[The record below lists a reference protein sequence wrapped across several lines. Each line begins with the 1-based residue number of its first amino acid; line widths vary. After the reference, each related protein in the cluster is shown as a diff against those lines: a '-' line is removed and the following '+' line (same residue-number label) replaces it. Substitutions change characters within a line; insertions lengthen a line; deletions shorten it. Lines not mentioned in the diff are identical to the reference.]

1 MAGVVKGVQQV
12 VSSCPNGTTG
22 STANSNQCDAFSS
35 DPDPLNGVVD
45 NFSFSAEVNTNN
57 DLLGLH
63 PASTPSSDDLSLQDL
78 IDSELALRISSGKA
92 ANDSNQDG
100 LLLDLSEDG
109 DESEEVNSV
118 ERRPDYVNGVNGV
131 NGVVNGN
138 LVSDFL
144 DRERSHTDLT
154 DDNDNDNAHA
164 ETDGDE
170 SLSLSKSLSSN
181 AAPLCSGEGEELD
194 DLDMASELGS
204 DGPADSD
211 FSANVPDGQA
221 ARPGLGDAVLEQAE
235 QDTEE
240 EADEATLAEDISL
253 ASDRSQERTG
263 SLLDLDPLRPDS
275 PPGCGPGAAPGSAG
289 GGSGSGVGLVLGP
302 TDTGPTGTAGTGT
315 AGTSSE
321 QQPGEDEAGEAREGE
336 GRSTTPLGSLLAPG
350 PCSPC
355 SGDGLSAAATAA
367 PPPHAQEQEQQDA
380 EESDKSKLQDD
391 DGGLL
396 LQPLE
401 SPDHVPSPSPD
412 LCVDANRDASVLSED
427 NSMDSSVLSAV
438 PSGPGPDPAGFEE
451 GFETWSTVEEAVND
465 TDLLAGTAGTNGQVQ
480 DEVAPQPENRASPDL
495 DTESVSETSE
505 KKTVSKKKKTDGT
518 ESTKKK
524 SRKSKKSDEKENIS
538 VLTNGHGLNGH
549 SDNKFEVVSTVNGA
563 IIPHS
568 NGYAD
573 HSVVEDDLSNVCV
586 KDLKS
591 AYASLTKTEISKD
604 VVKDLKDIDHDIIYC
619 GPIKNLKQTYCSEAI
634 KECNGT
640 RSPDTKETIATGIS
654 IRDLRR
660 SFGDLRN
667 CENSENGV
675 EFTPEEDISSEGKA
689 RSLGDLR
696 RLSRDLYRPDINN
709 TSCSRKPIHTGVSVK
724 ALRAS
729 YCSLIN
735 LNEPPVSDSRQSF
748 FNSEI
753 LLSPVLKSSFSK
765 FDQLSKKT
773 VLHVRSVDASKV
785 QKQFNEASSTSPEA
799 QTNCKACG
807 KQVFVMEQIKAE
819 KSVWHKNCF
828 RCKECSKQLTV
839 DIYSSNEGDIYCK
852 PHFRELFKPKAVVE
866 DSPEPIRRRKPEL
879 IIRENQPVELPPD
892 VVRASDK
899 PDLGLEELSSLNVKS
914 RFQVFEKTDDR
925 SLEVEKS
932 PSNVNVKRSP
942 SILSKLAKFQA
953 KGMDIGVTDESLNG
967 IPYEESSTS
976 SEEEEDD
983 EEEDGDIVKSRR
995 ATRERPMSFS
1005 KMEDVKSR
1013 WETGSTAKKEERRE
1027 ERRQEI
1033 QTIRSRLFMGKQGKM
1048 KEMYEQAVKE
1058 SEQPAA
1064 RRGAEVRSE
1073 KAKSIK
1079 EKFER
1084 GETLV
1089 SDGEEGEDGD
1099 RKIKDEDLGVF
1110 EAGISKKSRSHFMEL
1125 DASAAKTAQQTTPS
1139 RPAAKDGNK
1148 KREVLTNQSSSEVVK
1163 ASDKI
1168 EDVQVETADISSKFK
1183 FFETYKAP
1191 EKQKKA
1197 FRITPPREGQV
1208 KTESPEREVYRDP
1221 DVVRADDSIEGDEL
1235 QHSMTTSKMLSI
1247 FRQMEEKAQRDD
1259 VPDGPKPL
1267 KCFTPPPD
1275 YKPESDS
1282 SEDDR
1287 SDEDDDEDDEEGDED
1302 ESDGVIRS
1310 SVKAE
1315 DEFLQAAKAAAKAKT
1330 LRAKF
1335 EHWEEQENNIN
1346 SGGGNINPTLLESEH
1361 ESIESTKSLRA
1372 RFESLRNEAEA
1383 PKEKP
1388 RPKVNR
1394 FVEIQTS
1401 CAEFC
1406 DSCEKKVYPLEK
1418 VETGGKLFHKGCF
1431 RCMQCSCI
1439 LRMESY
1445 TLNNGKLYCIPHFKQ
1460 LFISKGNYD
1469 EGFGLD
1475 QHKRKWNSTMKENGD
1490 ILLSGID
1497 ANGNNH

>member
-538 VLTNGHGLNGH
+538 V
-549 SDNKFEVVSTVNGA
+549 
-563 IIPHS
+563 
-568 NGYAD
+568 
-573 HSVVEDDLSNVCV
+573 
-586 KDLKS
+586 
-591 AYASLTKTEISKD
+591 
-604 VVKDLKDIDHDIIYC
+604 
-619 GPIKNLKQTYCSEAI
+619 
-634 KECNGT
+634 
-640 RSPDTKETIATGIS
+640 
-654 IRDLRR
+654 RR

-675 EFTPEEDISSEGKA
+675 EFTPEEDISSEG
-689 RSLGDLR
+689 
-696 RLSRDLYRPDINN
+696 
-709 TSCSRKPIHTGVSVK
+709 
-724 ALRAS
+724 
-729 YCSLIN
+729 
-735 LNEPPVSDSRQSF
+735 
-748 FNSEI
+748 
-753 LLSPVLKSSFSK
+753 KSSFSK

-983 EEEDGDIVKSRR
+983 GEGEEEDGDIVKSRR

-1208 KTESPEREVYRDP
+1208 KVNYCCTESPEREVYRDP

>member
-1 MAGVVKGVQQV
+1 MAGVVNGVQQV
-12 VSSCPNGTTG
+12 VSSCPATDSGK
-22 STANSNQCDAFSS
+22 CDAF
-35 DPDPLNGVVD
+35 DLVPDLGDVVD
-45 NFSFSAEVNTNN
+45 NFSFSANTNN
-57 DLLGLH
+57 DLLA
-63 PASTPSSDDLSLQDL
+63 PNPTTCADTDLSLQDL
-78 IDSELALRISSGKA
+78 IDSELALRIKA
-92 ANDSNQDG
+92 DKTEVLVDLNND
-100 LLLDLSEDG
+100 EEVEEA
-109 DESEEVNSV
+109 ESEESQLNSV
-118 ERRPDYVNGVNGV
+118 ERRPIVNGAVHGV
-131 NGVVNGN
+131 ANGVVNGN
-138 LVSDFL
+138 LVTDFL
-144 DRERSHTDLT
+144 DSERSHADLT
-154 DDNDNDNAHA
+154 EEHA
-164 ETDGDE
+164 EQDN
-170 SLSLSKSLSSN
+170 SLSLSLSLSSN
-181 AAPLCSGEGEELD
+181 AAPLCSGEGD
-194 DLDMASELGS
+194 DLDMTSELGS

-211 FSANVPDGQA
+211 FSPNVPDQA
-221 ARPGLGDAVLEQAE
+221 ADAQRGFQEEADLEP
-235 QDTEE
+235 DLL
-240 EADEATLAEDISL
+240 ADEATLAEDISL
-253 ASDRSQERTG
+253 ASERSQERTG

-275 PPGCGPGAAPGSAG
+275 PPGSGPGPGST
-289 GGSGSGVGLVLGP
+289 SPTGLRTSPGASPGTSRGTSPTGFGLLDAEPAERELQLAAEGEEGRRSSPLGP
-302 TDTGPTGTAGTGT
+302 
-315 AGTSSE
+315 
-321 QQPGEDEAGEAREGE
+321 
-336 GRSTTPLGSLLAPG
+336 LLG
-350 PCSPC
+350 PCSEE
-355 SGDGLSAAATAA
+355 SGAVLSAAAAA
-367 PPPHAQEQEQQDA
+367 EQQQHLAASASISVPFPATVVDDA
-380 EESDKSKLQDD
+380 
-391 DGGLL
+391 
-396 LQPLE
+396 LE
-401 SPDHVPSPSPD
+401 SASPSLDADDVDDAVNDQSLQQSTSPV
-412 LCVDANRDASVLSED
+412 LPTTPCVDANQPAPRVVN
-427 NSMDSSVLSAV
+427 NSMDVFPSAV
-438 PSGPGPDPAGFEE
+438 PPAGDPSGFED
-451 GFETWSTVEEAVND
+451 GFETWSTVEEVVAQVGEN
-465 TDLLAGTAGTNGQVQ
+465 TEAEALAEAPLNSEEA
-480 DEVAPQPENRASPDL
+480 EV
-495 DTESVSETSE
+495 ESGAQISYNSDSETVSETSE
-505 KKTVSKKKKTDGT
+505 KKTVSKKKKVDGAET
-518 ESTKKK
+518 TKKRTK
-524 SRKSKKSDEKENIS
+524 KSKKSDGKENIS
-538 VLTNGHGLNGH
+538 V
-549 SDNKFEVVSTVNGA
+549 
-563 IIPHS
+563 
-568 NGYAD
+568 
-573 HSVVEDDLSNVCV
+573 
-586 KDLKS
+586 
-591 AYASLTKTEISKD
+591 
-604 VVKDLKDIDHDIIYC
+604 
-619 GPIKNLKQTYCSEAI
+619 
-634 KECNGT
+634 
-640 RSPDTKETIATGIS
+640 
-654 IRDLRR
+654 RR

-667 CENSENGV
+667 CENSENGAQ
-675 EFTPEEDISSEGKA
+675 FPPDEEICNDGKA

-696 RLSRDLYRPDINN
+696 RLSRDLYRPETNSS
-709 TSCSRKPIHTGVSVK
+709 TTCSRKPIHTGVSVK

-735 LNEPPVSDSRQSF
+735 LNESTVSDSRRVMS
-748 FNSEI
+748 NSDVSI
-753 LLSPVLKSSFSK
+753 SSSVKSSFSK

-785 QKQFNEASSTSPEA
+785 QKQFNESASTSPEA
-799 QTNCKACG
+799 QSNCKACG

-819 KSVWHKNCF
+819 KAVWHKNCF

-839 DIYSSNEGDIYCK
+839 DTYSSNDGDIFCK

-866 DSPEPIRRRKPEL
+866 DSPEPIRRRKHEL
-879 IIRENQPVELPPD
+879 IIRENQPLELPPD

-914 RFQVFEKTDDR
+914 RFQVFEKTEENK
-925 SLEVEKS
+925 SLDIEKS

-983 EEEDGDIVKSRR
+983 GEGDEENGDIVKSRR
-995 ATRERPMSFS
+995 TARERPMSFS

-1013 WETGSTAKKEERRE
+1013 WETGSATKKEERRE
-1027 ERRQEI
+1027 ERKQEI
-1033 QTIRSRLFMGKQGKM
+1033 STIRSRLFLGKQGKM

-1089 SDGEEGEDGD
+1089 SDEEGDENDKKMKDDGAFD
-1099 RKIKDEDLGVF
+1099 GVF
-1110 EAGISKKSRSHFMEL
+1110 EAGISKKSRSLFLEL
-1125 DASAAKTAQQTTPS
+1125 DASAAKTAQQTPPRQVS
-1139 RPAAKDGNK
+1139 QAGKDGTK
-1148 KREVLTNQSSSEVVK
+1148 KREVLTNQVSSEVVK
-1163 ASDKI
+1163 ASDKV
-1168 EDVQVETADISSKFK
+1168 EDAQAETADVSSKFK

-1191 EKQKKA
+1191 EKQRKA

-1208 KTESPEREVYRDP
+1208 KMDSPEREVYRDP
-1221 DVVRADDSIEGDEL
+1221 DVVRAEDPPEGDEL

-1247 FRQMEEKAQRDD
+1247 FRQMEEKAQRED

-1275 YKPESDS
+1275 YKPESGS

-1287 SDEDDDEDDEEGDED
+1287 SDEDEEEDDEEEEEED
-1302 ESDGVIRS
+1302 DDGVIRS

-1315 DEFLQAAKAAAKAKT
+1315 DEFLKAAKEAAKAKT

-1346 SGGGNINPTLLESEH
+1346 AGGGNINPTLLESEH

-1372 RFESLRNEAEA
+1372 RFESLRKESEA

-1401 CAEFC
+1401 CAEYC

-1475 QHKRKWNSTMKENGD
+1475 QHKRKWNSTRENGD

>member
-538 VLTNGHGLNGH
+538 V
-549 SDNKFEVVSTVNGA
+549 
-563 IIPHS
+563 
-568 NGYAD
+568 
-573 HSVVEDDLSNVCV
+573 
-586 KDLKS
+586 
-591 AYASLTKTEISKD
+591 
-604 VVKDLKDIDHDIIYC
+604 
-619 GPIKNLKQTYCSEAI
+619 
-634 KECNGT
+634 
-640 RSPDTKETIATGIS
+640 
-654 IRDLRR
+654 RR

-983 EEEDGDIVKSRR
+983 GEGEEEDGDIVKSRR

>member
-538 VLTNGHGLNGH
+538 V
-549 SDNKFEVVSTVNGA
+549 
-563 IIPHS
+563 
-568 NGYAD
+568 
-573 HSVVEDDLSNVCV
+573 
-586 KDLKS
+586 
-591 AYASLTKTEISKD
+591 
-604 VVKDLKDIDHDIIYC
+604 
-619 GPIKNLKQTYCSEAI
+619 
-634 KECNGT
+634 
-640 RSPDTKETIATGIS
+640 
-654 IRDLRR
+654 
-660 SFGDLRN
+660 
-667 CENSENGV
+667 
-675 EFTPEEDISSEGKA
+675 
-689 RSLGDLR
+689 
-696 RLSRDLYRPDINN
+696 
-709 TSCSRKPIHTGVSVK
+709 
-724 ALRAS
+724 
-729 YCSLIN
+729 
-735 LNEPPVSDSRQSF
+735 
-748 FNSEI
+748 
-753 LLSPVLKSSFSK
+753 KSSFSK

-983 EEEDGDIVKSRR
+983 GEGEEEDGDIVKSRR

-1208 KTESPEREVYRDP
+1208 KVNYCCTESPEREVYRDP

>member
-1 MAGVVKGVQQV
+1 MAGVVNGVQQV
-12 VSSCPNGTTG
+12 VSSCPATDSGK
-22 STANSNQCDAFSS
+22 CDAF
-35 DPDPLNGVVD
+35 DLVPDLGDVVD
-45 NFSFSAEVNTNN
+45 NFSFSANTNN
-57 DLLGLH
+57 DLLA
-63 PASTPSSDDLSLQDL
+63 PNPTTCADTDLSLQDL
-78 IDSELALRISSGKA
+78 IDSELALRIKA
-92 ANDSNQDG
+92 DKTEVLVDLNND
-100 LLLDLSEDG
+100 EEVEEA
-109 DESEEVNSV
+109 ESEESQLNSV
-118 ERRPDYVNGVNGV
+118 ERRPIVNGAVHGV
-131 NGVVNGN
+131 ANGVVNGN
-138 LVSDFL
+138 LVTDFL
-144 DRERSHTDLT
+144 DSERSHADLT
-154 DDNDNDNAHA
+154 EEHA
-164 ETDGDE
+164 EQDN
-170 SLSLSKSLSSN
+170 SLSLSLSLSSN
-181 AAPLCSGEGEELD
+181 AAPLCSGEGD
-194 DLDMASELGS
+194 DLDMTSELGS

-211 FSANVPDGQA
+211 FSPNVPDQA
-221 ARPGLGDAVLEQAE
+221 ADAQRGFQEEADLEP
-235 QDTEE
+235 DLL
-240 EADEATLAEDISL
+240 ADEATLAEDISL
-253 ASDRSQERTG
+253 ASERSQERTG

-275 PPGCGPGAAPGSAG
+275 PPGSGPGPGST
-289 GGSGSGVGLVLGP
+289 SPTGLRTSPGASPGTSRGTSPTGFGLLDAEPAERELQLAAEGEEGRRSSPLGP
-302 TDTGPTGTAGTGT
+302 
-315 AGTSSE
+315 
-321 QQPGEDEAGEAREGE
+321 
-336 GRSTTPLGSLLAPG
+336 LLG
-350 PCSPC
+350 PCSEE
-355 SGDGLSAAATAA
+355 SGAVLSAAAAA
-367 PPPHAQEQEQQDA
+367 EQQQHLAASASISVPFPATVVDDA
-380 EESDKSKLQDD
+380 
-391 DGGLL
+391 
-396 LQPLE
+396 LE
-401 SPDHVPSPSPD
+401 SASPSLDADDVDDAVNDQSLQQSTSPV
-412 LCVDANRDASVLSED
+412 LPTTPCVDANQPAPRVVN
-427 NSMDSSVLSAV
+427 NSMDVFPSAV
-438 PSGPGPDPAGFEE
+438 PPAGDPSGFED
-451 GFETWSTVEEAVND
+451 GFETWSTVEEVVAQVGEN
-465 TDLLAGTAGTNGQVQ
+465 TEAEALAEAPLNSEEA
-480 DEVAPQPENRASPDL
+480 EV
-495 DTESVSETSE
+495 ESGAQISYNSDSETVSETSE
-505 KKTVSKKKKTDGT
+505 KKTVSKKKKVDGAET
-518 ESTKKK
+518 TKKRTK
-524 SRKSKKSDEKENIS
+524 KSKKSDGKENIS
-538 VLTNGHGLNGH
+538 VLTNGHGINGH
-549 SDNKFEVVSTVNGA
+549 VEKRAENVNG
-563 IIPHS
+563 INNIPHS

-573 HSVVEDDLSNVCV
+573 HAVVEDDLSNVCV

-591 AYASLTKTEISKD
+591 AYATLTKTEVSKE
-604 VVKDLKDIDHDIIYC
+604 VVKDLKDIDHDIMYC

-634 KECNGT
+634 KECNGNQ
-640 RSPDTKETIATGIS
+640 SPDKKECIATGIS
-654 IRDLRR
+654 IRD
-660 SFGDLRN
+660 
-667 CENSENGV
+667 
-675 EFTPEEDISSEGKA
+675 
-689 RSLGDLR
+689 
-696 RLSRDLYRPDINN
+696 
-709 TSCSRKPIHTGVSVK
+709 
-724 ALRAS
+724 
-729 YCSLIN
+729 
-735 LNEPPVSDSRQSF
+735 
-748 FNSEI
+748 
-753 LLSPVLKSSFSK
+753 LKSSFSK

-785 QKQFNEASSTSPEA
+785 QKQFNESASTSPEA
-799 QTNCKACG
+799 QSNCKACG

-819 KSVWHKNCF
+819 KAVWHKNCF

-839 DIYSSNEGDIYCK
+839 DTYSSNDGDIFCK

-866 DSPEPIRRRKPEL
+866 DSPEPIRRRKHEL
-879 IIRENQPVELPPD
+879 IIRENQPLELPPD

-914 RFQVFEKTDDR
+914 RFQVFEKTEENK
-925 SLEVEKS
+925 SLDIEKS

-983 EEEDGDIVKSRR
+983 GEGDEENGDIVKSRR
-995 ATRERPMSFS
+995 TARERPMSFS

-1013 WETGSTAKKEERRE
+1013 WETGSATKKEERRE
-1027 ERRQEI
+1027 ERKQEI
-1033 QTIRSRLFMGKQGKM
+1033 STIRSRLFLGKQGKM

-1089 SDGEEGEDGD
+1089 SDEEGDENDKKMKDDGAFD
-1099 RKIKDEDLGVF
+1099 GVF
-1110 EAGISKKSRSHFMEL
+1110 EAGISKKSRSLFLEL
-1125 DASAAKTAQQTTPS
+1125 DASAAKTAQQTPPRQVS
-1139 RPAAKDGNK
+1139 QAGKDGTK
-1148 KREVLTNQSSSEVVK
+1148 KREVLTNQVSSEVVK
-1163 ASDKI
+1163 ASDKV
-1168 EDVQVETADISSKFK
+1168 EDAQAETADVSSKFK

-1191 EKQKKA
+1191 EKQRKA

-1208 KTESPEREVYRDP
+1208 KMDSPEREVYRDP
-1221 DVVRADDSIEGDEL
+1221 DVVRAEDPPEGDEL

-1247 FRQMEEKAQRDD
+1247 FRQMEEKAQRED

-1275 YKPESDS
+1275 YKPESGS

-1287 SDEDDDEDDEEGDED
+1287 SDEDEEEDDEEEEEED
-1302 ESDGVIRS
+1302 DDGVIRS

-1315 DEFLQAAKAAAKAKT
+1315 DEFLKAAKEAAKAKT

-1346 SGGGNINPTLLESEH
+1346 AGGGNINPTLLESEH

-1372 RFESLRNEAEA
+1372 RFESLRKESEA

-1401 CAEFC
+1401 CAEYC

-1475 QHKRKWNSTMKENGD
+1475 QHKRKWNSTRENGD

>member
-538 VLTNGHGLNGH
+538 V
-549 SDNKFEVVSTVNGA
+549 
-563 IIPHS
+563 
-568 NGYAD
+568 
-573 HSVVEDDLSNVCV
+573 
-586 KDLKS
+586 
-591 AYASLTKTEISKD
+591 
-604 VVKDLKDIDHDIIYC
+604 
-619 GPIKNLKQTYCSEAI
+619 
-634 KECNGT
+634 
-640 RSPDTKETIATGIS
+640 
-654 IRDLRR
+654 RR

-983 EEEDGDIVKSRR
+983 GEGEEEDGDIVKSRR

-1208 KTESPEREVYRDP
+1208 KVNYCCTESPEREVYRDP

>member
-619 GPIKNLKQTYCSEAI
+619 GPIKNL
-634 KECNGT
+634 
-640 RSPDTKETIATGIS
+640 
-654 IRDLRR
+654 RR

-675 EFTPEEDISSEGKA
+675 EFTPEEDISSEG
-689 RSLGDLR
+689 
-696 RLSRDLYRPDINN
+696 
-709 TSCSRKPIHTGVSVK
+709 
-724 ALRAS
+724 
-729 YCSLIN
+729 
-735 LNEPPVSDSRQSF
+735 
-748 FNSEI
+748 
-753 LLSPVLKSSFSK
+753 KSSFSK

-983 EEEDGDIVKSRR
+983 GEGEEEDGDIVKSRR

-1208 KTESPEREVYRDP
+1208 KVNYCCTESPEREVYRDP

>member
-1 MAGVVKGVQQV
+1 MAGVVNGVQQV
-12 VSSCPNGTTG
+12 VSSCPATDSGK
-22 STANSNQCDAFSS
+22 CDAF
-35 DPDPLNGVVD
+35 DLVPDLGDVVD
-45 NFSFSAEVNTNN
+45 NFSFSANTNN
-57 DLLGLH
+57 DLLA
-63 PASTPSSDDLSLQDL
+63 PNPTTCADTDLSLQDL
-78 IDSELALRISSGKA
+78 IDSELALRIKA
-92 ANDSNQDG
+92 DKTEVLVDLNND
-100 LLLDLSEDG
+100 EEVEEA
-109 DESEEVNSV
+109 ESEESQLNSV
-118 ERRPDYVNGVNGV
+118 ERRPIVNGAVHGV
-131 NGVVNGN
+131 ANGVVNGN
-138 LVSDFL
+138 LVTDFL
-144 DRERSHTDLT
+144 DSERSHADLT
-154 DDNDNDNAHA
+154 EEHA
-164 ETDGDE
+164 EQDN
-170 SLSLSKSLSSN
+170 SLSLSLSLSSN
-181 AAPLCSGEGEELD
+181 AAPLCSGEGD
-194 DLDMASELGS
+194 DLDMTSELGS

-211 FSANVPDGQA
+211 FSPNVPDQA
-221 ARPGLGDAVLEQAE
+221 ADAQRGFQEEADLEP
-235 QDTEE
+235 DLL
-240 EADEATLAEDISL
+240 ADEATLAEDISL
-253 ASDRSQERTG
+253 ASERSQERTG

-275 PPGCGPGAAPGSAG
+275 PPGSGPGPGST
-289 GGSGSGVGLVLGP
+289 SPTGLRTSPGASPGTSRGTSPTGFGLLDAEPAERELQLAAEGEEGRRSSPLGP
-302 TDTGPTGTAGTGT
+302 
-315 AGTSSE
+315 
-321 QQPGEDEAGEAREGE
+321 
-336 GRSTTPLGSLLAPG
+336 LLG
-350 PCSPC
+350 PCSEE
-355 SGDGLSAAATAA
+355 SGAVLSAAAAA
-367 PPPHAQEQEQQDA
+367 EQQQHLAASASISVPFPATVVDDA
-380 EESDKSKLQDD
+380 
-391 DGGLL
+391 
-396 LQPLE
+396 LE
-401 SPDHVPSPSPD
+401 SASPSLDADDVDDAVNDQSLQQSTSPV
-412 LCVDANRDASVLSED
+412 LPTTPCVDANQPAPRVVN
-427 NSMDSSVLSAV
+427 NSMDVFPSAV
-438 PSGPGPDPAGFEE
+438 PPAGDPSGFED
-451 GFETWSTVEEAVND
+451 GFETWSTVEEVVAQVGEN
-465 TDLLAGTAGTNGQVQ
+465 TEAEALAEAPLNSEEA
-480 DEVAPQPENRASPDL
+480 EV
-495 DTESVSETSE
+495 ESGAQISYNSDSETVSETSE
-505 KKTVSKKKKTDGT
+505 KKTVSKKKKVDGAET
-518 ESTKKK
+518 TKKRTK
-524 SRKSKKSDEKENIS
+524 KSKKSDGKENIS
-538 VLTNGHGLNGH
+538 VLTNGHGINGH
-549 SDNKFEVVSTVNGA
+549 VEKRAENVNG
-563 IIPHS
+563 INNIPHS

-573 HSVVEDDLSNVCV
+573 HAVVEDDLSNVCV

-591 AYASLTKTEISKD
+591 AYATLTKTEVSKE
-604 VVKDLKDIDHDIIYC
+604 VVKDLKDIDHDIMYC
-619 GPIKNLKQTYCSEAI
+619 GPIKN
-634 KECNGT
+634 
-640 RSPDTKETIATGIS
+640 
-654 IRDLRR
+654 LRR

-667 CENSENGV
+667 CENSENGAQ
-675 EFTPEEDISSEGKA
+675 FPPDEEICNDG
-689 RSLGDLR
+689 
-696 RLSRDLYRPDINN
+696 
-709 TSCSRKPIHTGVSVK
+709 
-724 ALRAS
+724 
-729 YCSLIN
+729 
-735 LNEPPVSDSRQSF
+735 
-748 FNSEI
+748 
-753 LLSPVLKSSFSK
+753 KSSFSK

-785 QKQFNEASSTSPEA
+785 QKQFNESASTSPEA
-799 QTNCKACG
+799 QSNCKACG

-819 KSVWHKNCF
+819 KAVWHKNCF

-839 DIYSSNEGDIYCK
+839 DTYSSNDGDIFCK

-866 DSPEPIRRRKPEL
+866 DSPEPIRRRKHEL
-879 IIRENQPVELPPD
+879 IIRENQPLELPPD

-914 RFQVFEKTDDR
+914 RFQVFEKTEENK
-925 SLEVEKS
+925 SLDIEKS

-983 EEEDGDIVKSRR
+983 GEGDEENGDIVKSRR
-995 ATRERPMSFS
+995 TARERPMSFS

-1013 WETGSTAKKEERRE
+1013 WETGSATKKEERRE
-1027 ERRQEI
+1027 ERKQEI
-1033 QTIRSRLFMGKQGKM
+1033 STIRSRLFLGKQGKM

-1089 SDGEEGEDGD
+1089 SDEEGDENDKKMKDDGAFD
-1099 RKIKDEDLGVF
+1099 GVF
-1110 EAGISKKSRSHFMEL
+1110 EAGISKKSRSLFLEL
-1125 DASAAKTAQQTTPS
+1125 DASAAKTAQQTPPRQVS
-1139 RPAAKDGNK
+1139 QAGKDGTK
-1148 KREVLTNQSSSEVVK
+1148 KREVLTNQVSSEVVK
-1163 ASDKI
+1163 ASDKV
-1168 EDVQVETADISSKFK
+1168 EDAQAETADVSSKFK

-1191 EKQKKA
+1191 EKQRKA

-1208 KTESPEREVYRDP
+1208 KMDSPEREVYRDP
-1221 DVVRADDSIEGDEL
+1221 DVVRAEDPPEGDEL

-1247 FRQMEEKAQRDD
+1247 FRQMEEKAQRED

-1275 YKPESDS
+1275 YKPESGS

-1287 SDEDDDEDDEEGDED
+1287 SDEDEEEDDEEEEEED
-1302 ESDGVIRS
+1302 DDGVIRS

-1315 DEFLQAAKAAAKAKT
+1315 DEFLKAAKEAAKAKT

-1346 SGGGNINPTLLESEH
+1346 AGGGNINPTLLESEH

-1372 RFESLRNEAEA
+1372 RFESLRKESEA

-1401 CAEFC
+1401 CAEYC

-1475 QHKRKWNSTMKENGD
+1475 QHKRKWNSTRENGD

>member
-1 MAGVVKGVQQV
+1 MAGVVNGVQQV
-12 VSSCPNGTTG
+12 VSSCPATDSGK
-22 STANSNQCDAFSS
+22 CDAF
-35 DPDPLNGVVD
+35 DLVPDLGDVVD
-45 NFSFSAEVNTNN
+45 NFSFSANTNN
-57 DLLGLH
+57 DLLA
-63 PASTPSSDDLSLQDL
+63 PNPTTCADTDLSLQDL
-78 IDSELALRISSGKA
+78 IDSELALRIKA
-92 ANDSNQDG
+92 DKTEVLVDLNND
-100 LLLDLSEDG
+100 EEVEEA
-109 DESEEVNSV
+109 ESEESQLNSV
-118 ERRPDYVNGVNGV
+118 ERRPIVNGAVHGV
-131 NGVVNGN
+131 ANGVVNGN
-138 LVSDFL
+138 LVTDFL
-144 DRERSHTDLT
+144 DSERSHADLT
-154 DDNDNDNAHA
+154 EEHA
-164 ETDGDE
+164 EQDN
-170 SLSLSKSLSSN
+170 SLSLSLSLSSN
-181 AAPLCSGEGEELD
+181 AAPLCSGEGD
-194 DLDMASELGS
+194 DLDMTSELGS

-211 FSANVPDGQA
+211 FSPNVPDQA
-221 ARPGLGDAVLEQAE
+221 ADAQRGFQEEADLEP
-235 QDTEE
+235 DLL
-240 EADEATLAEDISL
+240 ADEATLAEDISL
-253 ASDRSQERTG
+253 ASERSQERTG

-275 PPGCGPGAAPGSAG
+275 PPGSGPGPGST
-289 GGSGSGVGLVLGP
+289 SPTGLRTSPGASPGTSRGTSPTGFGLLDAEPAERELQLAAEGEEGRRSSPLGP
-302 TDTGPTGTAGTGT
+302 
-315 AGTSSE
+315 
-321 QQPGEDEAGEAREGE
+321 
-336 GRSTTPLGSLLAPG
+336 LLG
-350 PCSPC
+350 PCSEE
-355 SGDGLSAAATAA
+355 SGAVLSAAAAA
-367 PPPHAQEQEQQDA
+367 EQQQHLAASASISVPFPATVVDDA
-380 EESDKSKLQDD
+380 
-391 DGGLL
+391 
-396 LQPLE
+396 LE
-401 SPDHVPSPSPD
+401 SASPSLDADDVDDAVNDQSLQQSTSPV
-412 LCVDANRDASVLSED
+412 LPTTPCVDANQPAPRVVN
-427 NSMDSSVLSAV
+427 NSMDVFPSAV
-438 PSGPGPDPAGFEE
+438 PPAGDPSGFED
-451 GFETWSTVEEAVND
+451 GFETWSTVEEVVAQVGEN
-465 TDLLAGTAGTNGQVQ
+465 TEAEALAEAPLNSEEA
-480 DEVAPQPENRASPDL
+480 EV
-495 DTESVSETSE
+495 ESGAQISYNSDSETVSETSE
-505 KKTVSKKKKTDGT
+505 KKTVSKKKKVDGAET
-518 ESTKKK
+518 TKKRTK
-524 SRKSKKSDEKENIS
+524 KSKKSDGKENIS
-538 VLTNGHGLNGH
+538 VLTNGHGINGH
-549 SDNKFEVVSTVNGA
+549 VEKRAENVNG
-563 IIPHS
+563 INNIPHS

-573 HSVVEDDLSNVCV
+573 HAVVEDDLSNVCV

-591 AYASLTKTEISKD
+591 AYATLTKTEVSKE
-604 VVKDLKDIDHDIIYC
+604 VVKDLKDIDHDIMYC
-619 GPIKNLKQTYCSEAI
+619 GPIKN
-634 KECNGT
+634 
-640 RSPDTKETIATGIS
+640 
-654 IRDLRR
+654 LRR

-667 CENSENGV
+667 CENSENGAQ
-675 EFTPEEDISSEGKA
+675 FPPDEEICNDGKA

-696 RLSRDLYRPDINN
+696 RLSRDLYRPETNSS
-709 TSCSRKPIHTGVSVK
+709 TTCSRKPIHTGVSVK

-735 LNEPPVSDSRQSF
+735 LNESTVSDSRRVMS
-748 FNSEI
+748 NSDVSI
-753 LLSPVLKSSFSK
+753 SSSVKSSFSK

-785 QKQFNEASSTSPEA
+785 QKQFNESASTSPEA
-799 QTNCKACG
+799 QSNCKACG

-819 KSVWHKNCF
+819 KAVWHKNCF

-839 DIYSSNEGDIYCK
+839 DTYSSNDGDIFCK

-866 DSPEPIRRRKPEL
+866 DSPEPIRRRKHEL
-879 IIRENQPVELPPD
+879 IIRENQPLELPPD

-914 RFQVFEKTDDR
+914 RFQVFEKTEENK
-925 SLEVEKS
+925 SLDIEKS

-983 EEEDGDIVKSRR
+983 GEGDEENGDIVKSRR
-995 ATRERPMSFS
+995 TARERPMSFS

-1013 WETGSTAKKEERRE
+1013 WETGSATKKEERRE
-1027 ERRQEI
+1027 ERKQEI
-1033 QTIRSRLFMGKQGKM
+1033 STIRSRLFLGKQGKM

-1089 SDGEEGEDGD
+1089 SDEEGDENDKKMKDDGAFD
-1099 RKIKDEDLGVF
+1099 GVF
-1110 EAGISKKSRSHFMEL
+1110 EAGISKKSRSLFLEL
-1125 DASAAKTAQQTTPS
+1125 DASAAKTAQQTPPRQVS
-1139 RPAAKDGNK
+1139 QAGKDGTK
-1148 KREVLTNQSSSEVVK
+1148 KREVLTNQVSSEVVK
-1163 ASDKI
+1163 ASDKV
-1168 EDVQVETADISSKFK
+1168 EDAQAETADVSSKFK

-1191 EKQKKA
+1191 EKQRKA

-1208 KTESPEREVYRDP
+1208 KMDSPEREVYRDP
-1221 DVVRADDSIEGDEL
+1221 DVVRAEDPPEGDEL

-1247 FRQMEEKAQRDD
+1247 FRQMEEKAQRED

-1275 YKPESDS
+1275 YKPESGS

-1287 SDEDDDEDDEEGDED
+1287 SDEDEEEDDEEEEEED
-1302 ESDGVIRS
+1302 DDGVIRS

-1315 DEFLQAAKAAAKAKT
+1315 DEFLKAAKEAAKAKT

-1346 SGGGNINPTLLESEH
+1346 AGGGNINPTLLESEH

-1372 RFESLRNEAEA
+1372 RFESLRKESEA

-1401 CAEFC
+1401 CAEYC

-1475 QHKRKWNSTMKENGD
+1475 QHKRKWNSTRENGD